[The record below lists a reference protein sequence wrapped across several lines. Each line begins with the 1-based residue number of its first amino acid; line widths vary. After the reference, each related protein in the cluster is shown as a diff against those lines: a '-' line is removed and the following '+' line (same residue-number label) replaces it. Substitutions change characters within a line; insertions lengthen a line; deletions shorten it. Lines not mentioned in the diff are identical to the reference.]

1 MRAEERALRLLEAAQ
16 ASQTELR
23 SILRLEQIAIKGAF
37 DPALLTSVELKELC
51 ALVLRHLTW
60 MPKRGAEPGS
70 TARERLPETSPPG
83 PTLR

>member
-60 MPKRGAEPGS
+60 MPRAEPPRPGARPAGAPRPGS
-70 TARERLPETSPPG
+70 APRG
-83 PTLR
+83 